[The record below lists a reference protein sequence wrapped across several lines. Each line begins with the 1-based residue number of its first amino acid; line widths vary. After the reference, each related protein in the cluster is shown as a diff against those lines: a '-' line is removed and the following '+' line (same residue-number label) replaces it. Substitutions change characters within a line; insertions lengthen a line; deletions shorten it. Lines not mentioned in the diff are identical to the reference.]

1 MTDGFV
7 KSWMSHKENLL
18 DPGSFPRNNIS
29 YTNHLIYYGGNIMN
43 AKSLVKVKYAE
54 GVIEYNTTFARMM
67 ENPLS
72 DEYALLQKLKMENP
86 TFLVRHRRIKTN
98 PKKDTYKGLTY
109 SYMRSYISTHEPKET
124 LEAVLHEFDEMIL
137 ISQCHGRQLRYPT
150 IKKWFLAKYPEVA
163 QFGVEPEAVEDAA
176 ETQEQNVIPY
186 NAEGNGS
193 QAEANELKE
202 GA

>member
-1 MTDGFV
+1 MTNGFGKFWV
-7 KSWMSHKENLL
+7 PHKENQLA
-18 DPGSFPRNNIS
+18 PGSLPRNNIS

-43 AKSLVKVKYAE
+43 AKSMVKVKYTKGA
-54 GVIEYNTTFARMM
+54 IEYNTTFARMM

-109 SYMRSYISTHEPKET
+109 SYMRGYISTHEQKDT
-124 LEAVLHEFDEMIL
+124 LEAVLCEFDEMIL
-137 ISQCHGRQLRYPT
+137 ISQCHGRHLRYPT

-163 QFGVEPEAVEDAA
+163 QFGVEPEVVEDAV
-176 ETQEQNVIPY
+176 ETQEQKVIPY

-193 QAEANELKE
+193 QADANELKE